1 MSRHLCAHEGPDTLT
16 DRRYVYTPRF
26 STRSLFFKK
35 GAWLGRVQS
44 PRWAWTTGQ
53 GLFPSDQVL
62 EEDGAGAAP
71 SLSES
76 PLPRPLCGAAGLL
89 SQDAPHGRPRT
100 LGTSGVRHT
109 ARAWPLID
117 LGLSTLCHL
126 GYGISQFFNLPGP
139 PFPHA

>member
-71 SLSES
+71 LALGVAATAA
-76 PLPRPLCGAAGLL
+76 PVRRRRAPQPGCPARP
-89 SQDAPHGRPRT
+89 APHAGD
-100 LGTSGVRHT
+100 LGCKAHGTSLAT
-109 ARAWPLID
+109 D
-117 LGLSTLCHL
+117 
-126 GYGISQFFNLPGP
+126 
-139 PFPHA
+139 